1 MRGADTLVIGGGL
14 VGAAI
19 AYGLARRGVSTI
31 VIDEGDVA
39 FRASRGNFGLVWV
52 QGKGDGMPDY
62 AAWTGLSADLWPG
75 FAEALGEAT
84 GIGPV
89 FDKPGGFVLCRSESE
104 LAEQAARLERIR
116 AKNTAPG
123 PDFEVLPH
131 DALAERL
138 PGLGPAVVGGTYC
151 PHDGHCNPL
160 YLLRALHV
168 GHASLGGRYLPN
180 RRVIDIRPE
189 SGGGFTV
196 ATDGE
201 KLQGDRI
208 VLAAGL
214 GNARL
219 APKLGLSVPVV
230 PQRGQVL
237 VTQRAEQR
245 LTHPTVHVRQTG
257 EGSFLLGDSHED
269 VGFDAGTTP
278 EVMVEIARRALD
290 YFPYLAGLPV
300 VRVWGALRVMTPDGF
315 PIYDRSREYPGAF
328 SAACHSGVT
337 LAAAHA
343 ERLAGCI
350 AEGVLPATFN
360 AFSAERFDVQEAA

>member
-14 VGAAI
+14 VGATI

-31 VIDEGDVA
+31 LIDEGDIA

-62 AAWTGLSADLWPG
+62 AAWTRLSADLWPG
-75 FAEALGEAT
+75 FAEALSEAA
-84 GIGPV
+84 GIATV
-89 FDKPGGFVLCRSESE
+89 YENPGGFVLCRSEAE
-104 LAEQAARLERIR
+104 LAEQTARLERIR

-123 PDFEVLPH
+123 PDYEVLDH
-131 DALAERL
+131 KALAERL
-138 PGLGPAVVGGTYC
+138 PGLGPAVIGGTYC

-160 YLLRALHV
+160 FLLRALHV
-168 GHASLGGRYLPN
+168 GHAALGGRYLPN
-180 RRVIDIRPE
+180 RRVLDIQPKA
-189 SGGGFTV
+189 GGFTV
-196 ATDGE
+196 ATDGG
-201 KLQGDRI
+201 KVQGDRI

-214 GNARL
+214 GSARL

-230 PQRGQVL
+230 PQRGQIL
-237 VTQRAEQR
+237 VTQRAERR
-245 LTHPTVHVRQTG
+245 LAHPTVHVRQTG

-269 VGFDAGTTP
+269 VGYDEGTTP
-278 EVMVEIARRALD
+278 EAMVEIARRGLD
-290 YFPYLAGLPV
+290 YFPYLARLPV

-315 PIYDRSREYPGAF
+315 PIYDRSSEFPGAF

-337 LAAAHA
+337 LAAAHV
-343 ERLAGCI
+343 ERLAGFI
-350 AEGVLPATFN
+350 AEGDLPEEFQ

>member
-31 VIDEGDVA
+31 LVDEGDMA

-52 QGKGDGMPDY
+52 QGKGDGMPGY
-62 AAWTGLSADLWPG
+62 AAWTRLSADLWPR
-75 FAEALGEAT
+75 FAEELGEET
-84 GIGPV
+84 GIATV
-89 FDKPGGFVLCRSESE
+89 YDKPGGFYLCRSEAE
-104 LAEQAARLERIR
+104 LAEQETRLQRIR

-123 PDFEVLPH
+123 PDYEVLDH
-131 DALAERL
+131 QALAERL
-138 PGLGPAVVGGTYC
+138 PGLGRAVVGGTYC

-160 YLLRALHV
+160 FLLRALHV
-168 GHASLGGRYLPN
+168 GHAALGGRYLPN
-180 RRVIDIRPE
+180 RRVADILPE
-189 SGGGFTV
+189 AGGFTV
-196 ATDGE
+196 VTDGG
-201 KLQGDRI
+201 KVQGDRV

-214 GNARL
+214 GSARL

-237 VTQRAEQR
+237 VTQRAEPR
-245 LTHPTVHVRQTG
+245 LAHPTVYVRQTG

-269 VGFDAGTTP
+269 VGFDEGTTP
-278 EVMVEIARRALD
+278 EAMTFIARRALD
-290 YFPYLAGLPV
+290 FFPYLAELPV

-315 PIYDRSREYPGAF
+315 PVYDRSREHSGAF

-343 ERLAGCI
+343 ERLAGFV
-350 AEGVLPATFN
+350 AEGALPAEFRG
-360 AFSAERFDVQEAA
+360 FSADRFDVQEAA